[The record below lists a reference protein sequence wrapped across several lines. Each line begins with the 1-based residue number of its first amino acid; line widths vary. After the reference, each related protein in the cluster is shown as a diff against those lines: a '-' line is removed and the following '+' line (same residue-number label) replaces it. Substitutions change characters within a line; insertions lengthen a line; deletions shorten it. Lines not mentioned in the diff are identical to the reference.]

1 MRHFNLSAWAVAHPT
16 YVKLGRAEDPSFTIK
31 TAIVSAAWPGAT
43 SREMQLQV
51 ADRIEKK
58 LQELPWFD
66 KVTTYSKPGI
76 AVAQVEFKDS
86 TPPGQVPWLF
96 YLVRRKVMDVKSDL
110 PDGVIGPNVNDE
122 YGDVDSVLYTVRS
135 ESADYAQMKLVAESA
150 RQRLL
155 KVPNVTKVTI
165 YGTQEE
171 RIFVDFDHVKLAKL
185 GIGPQAIVDSLA
197 KQNAVVP
204 AGVVQT
210 DGPRIPLRITGAFDG
225 VETVKSTPV
234 ASINGTV
241 VRLGDIATVTRGF
254 IDPPEFLIRQRGVKA
269 LAIGV
274 VMQKGAN
281 ILHLGEDIDRF
292 SIPHRHA

>member
-1 MRHFNLSAWAVAHPT
+1 
-16 YVKLGRAEDPSFTIK
+16 
-31 TAIVSAAWPGAT
+31 
-43 SREMQLQV
+43 MQLQV